1 MVLRTA
7 ATKECK
13 NLMAISREKNGGSRS
28 SECSSDNMVVFMY
41 ELKHELW
48 CVALPGTD
56 THGVFSAVTE
66 VRASS
71 A

>member
-1 MVLRTA
+1 
-7 ATKECK
+7 
-13 NLMAISREKNGGSRS
+13 
-28 SECSSDNMVVFMY
+28 MY